1 MRFLLLYIVILAYSS
16 LSFSKAISSK
26 IDNLNG
32 EFSFTE
38 GNLLSSSIETSL
50 TQTDNFLRSQ
60 DNNQTI
66 TTGELSPELFIQKQS
81 AGSLFQLQAAG
92 KYQANSNFSQDN
104 HLDYSLLS
112 KFHLR
117 FAQSQKVFVTGF
129 ITDKYEARGTGLSL
143 GDADSLVEGDS
154 KRNKFFNVGYLYG
167 HEDSQARAKFIA
179 GYRDFGYQTR
189 KSVTQHLSYSS
200 QYFQGNFDYLMS
212 GKTYFSTKIEYED
225 FSYRNN
231 DELERQQYQALA
243 GVKWRSTELTQ
254 LHLLFGY
261 EKTFF
266 ANNAFAEE
274 DRFAWQ
280 VNFLWSPLERLRL
293 NVNSGTSIKDS
304 YKITQSINFADSYGL
319 TVSYDVNERLTLQFS
334 GKLVHED
341 VVATDNTTSE
351 DHIEN
356 SLGMQYQW
364 QHWLSVFAR
373 YQYDSFDAD
382 IVTNN
387 YDVQALSTGVVITF

>member
-1 MRFLLLYIVILAYSS
+1 MRFFPFYIVILVYSS
-16 LSFSKAISSK
+16 LSFSKAVSSN

-38 GNLLSSSIETSL
+38 GNLLSSSIEASL
-50 TQTDNFLRSQ
+50 GRSNNFLNSQ
-60 DNNQTI
+60 HDKKSI
-66 TTGELSPELFIQKQS
+66 TTVDLSPELFIQKQS
-81 AGSLFQLQAAG
+81 EGTLFQLQALG
-92 KYQANSNFSQDN
+92 EYQANSNFSQDN

-143 GDADSLVEGDS
+143 GDADSLLKGDT
-154 KRNKFFNVGYLYG
+154 KRNQFFNVGYLYG

-179 GYRDFGYQTR
+179 GYRNFGYQTR
-189 KSVTQHLSYSS
+189 KNVTQQLSYSS

-225 FSYRNN
+225 FSYSNN
-231 DELERQQYQALA
+231 DALERQQYQALA

-254 LHLLFGY
+254 LHLLLGY
-261 EKTFF
+261 EKAIFEH
-266 ANNAFAEE
+266 NAFAEE

-280 VNFLWSPLERLRL
+280 VNFLWSPLQRLRF
-293 NVNSGTSIKDS
+293 NVTSGSSIKDS
-304 YKITQSINFADSYGL
+304 YKIRQSINFADAYGL
-319 TVSYDVNERLTLQFS
+319 TVSYDVNDRLTLQLS
-334 GKLVHED
+334 GKLVNED
-341 VVATDNTTSE
+341 VVSTDSTISE

-356 SLGMQYQW
+356 LLQMQYQW
-364 QHWLSVFAR
+364 QHWLSFFAR

-382 IVTNN
+382 IVLNN
-387 YDVQALSTGVVITF
+387 YDVQVISTGVVITF